1 MNKSDQRNSN
11 QKITKLDKTNN
22 LTITMIKLLIPNL
35 DKSFYL
41 NIIVNESSNFK
52 TKILDFKKTN
62 VIEINQVF
70 ELDQNTQSIDSI
82 KFSLSEKNSIFSN
95 VIFKGEFNKD
105 QKYTDE
111 LTSCNLCFLSN
122 NDKQNCI
129 VIYFRY
135 ELNVDLIENFDDN
148 LKTLH
153 ESINGNKTKGS
164 QTTYEHLKDIASGE
178 NAANFKRFV
187 KNMEYLKKIKNE
199 FINLIFWKDRWK
211 TISVSLLFTI
221 FLFYTKFFLCIS
233 PIFIIFFHVYNR
245 KNLDDF
251 SFKNKLTEKLENI
264 NFITKIIELTNH
276 IIDLYENF
284 IEAMQFCEK
293 NIIEDIY
300 INLIKLIFF
309 NFIFFYFHIFTL
321 KFFFKIFLII
331 FWILLLWN
339 FPPFQAFCRFIFNF
353 TLKKCFNIN
362 QTTLK
367 LNIKNYFN
375 LLNSEYLCHSQSN
388 IISNFI
394 NRENIGNENIFNK
407 YYRNTIKFLHFMY
420 MKIFSAIPFARLIL
434 FTLTYDSSLNDN
446 SLISV
451 KDKKNKFD
459 FNELFKN
466 INQINDTI
474 AKPVD
479 LNTETN
485 TDLNNKTKTLK
496 FEIYEN
502 ERWWM
507 FVGWSKNLISNER
520 PIWSDISGKNYVDFK
535 SVFLPSADYVWI
547 GNWTIEITENNDDSG
562 WEYASDFNGLFTL
575 TNSRKYVRRRKWIRY
590 AKLIIE

>member
-1 MNKSDQRNSN
+1 
-11 QKITKLDKTNN
+11 
-22 LTITMIKLLIPNL
+22 
-35 DKSFYL
+35 
-41 NIIVNESSNFK
+41 
-52 TKILDFKKTN
+52 
-62 VIEINQVF
+62 
-70 ELDQNTQSIDSI
+70 
-82 KFSLSEKNSIFSN
+82 
-95 VIFKGEFNKD
+95 
-105 QKYTDE
+105 
-111 LTSCNLCFLSN
+111 
-122 NDKQNCI
+122 
-129 VIYFRY
+129 
-135 ELNVDLIENFDDN
+135 
-148 LKTLH
+148 
-153 ESINGNKTKGS
+153 
-164 QTTYEHLKDIASGE
+164 
-178 NAANFKRFV
+178 
-187 KNMEYLKKIKNE
+187 
-199 FINLIFWKDRWK
+199 
-211 TISVSLLFTI
+211 
-221 FLFYTKFFLCIS
+221 
-233 PIFIIFFHVYNR
+233 
-245 KNLDDF
+245 
-251 SFKNKLTEKLENI
+251 
-264 NFITKIIELTNH
+264 
-276 IIDLYENF
+276 
-284 IEAMQFCEK
+284 
-293 NIIEDIY
+293 
-300 INLIKLIFF
+300 
-309 NFIFFYFHIFTL
+309 
-321 KFFFKIFLII
+321 
-331 FWILLLWN
+331 
-339 FPPFQAFCRFIFNF
+339 
-353 TLKKCFNIN
+353 
-362 QTTLK
+362 
-367 LNIKNYFN
+367 
-375 LLNSEYLCHSQSN
+375 
-388 IISNFI
+388 
-394 NRENIGNENIFNK
+394 
-407 YYRNTIKFLHFMY
+407 MY